1 MSRIDE
7 DLAGGEETREH
18 DRPVCSASRS
28 FLGRTAP
35 IVEVT
40 FGGHTHPGHV
50 RENNEDHYVVI
61 RRRRRRDV
69 LLGNIPEGFMPDL
82 NEDAYVLA
90 VADGMGGA
98 AFGELAS
105 LLALQSGWDLGLRD
119 VKWTVK
125 VDDAEVRELM
135 QKADAYYRE
144 IDRALIAHTD
154 LEPRLSGMGTTL
166 TLAYTIGTEAIIAHA
181 GDSRAYLHGRDGNL
195 VCLTRDHTLAQELAD
210 FGMIQPDEVH
220 THRMRNVLT
229 NCLGGPEVGVDPD
242 ITHIRL
248 SDGDGLLL
256 CTDGLTDVVKGPEIA
271 RTLDE
276 YRTNPDA
283 ACRALIDLAL
293 KRGGPDNITVVLSR
307 YTIPNQAPSNS
318 SGGAV

>member
-1 MSRIDE
+1 MSRIDD
-7 DLAGGEETREH
+7 DLAEGEETREF
-18 DRPVCSASRS
+18 DRPVRSASRS
-28 FLGRTAP
+28 FLGRSAP

-40 FGGHTHPGHV
+40 FGGHSHPGHV

-144 IDRALIAHTD
+144 IDRALDRAHRPGAATIRNGD
-154 LEPRLSGMGTTL
+154 DPDVGLHHWHRGDHRPCGRLAGLPPWARRGPRLPHARPHSGTG
-166 TLAYTIGTEAIIAHA
+166 
-181 GDSRAYLHGRDGNL
+181 
-195 VCLTRDHTLAQELAD
+195 LAD

-229 NCLGGPEVGVDPD
+229 NCLGGPEVGVNPD

-256 CTDGLTDVVKGPEIA
+256 CTDGLTDVVKGP
-271 RTLDE
+271 RS
-276 YRTNPDA
+276 P
-283 ACRALIDLAL
+283 
-293 KRGGPDNITVVLSR
+293 GPSMSTAQTQTR
-307 YTIPNQAPSNS
+307 PAEP
-318 SGGAV
+318 